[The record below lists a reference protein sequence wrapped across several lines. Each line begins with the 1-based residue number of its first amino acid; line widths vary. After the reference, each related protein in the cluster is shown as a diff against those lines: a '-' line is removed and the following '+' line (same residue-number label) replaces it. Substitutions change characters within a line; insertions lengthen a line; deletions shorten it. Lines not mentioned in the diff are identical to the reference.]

1 MSLRFYFGPSGA
13 GKSRQVYK
21 EMIRR
26 SSTDFESAAP
36 RKIFILVPDQFT
48 LQTQEALVE
57 LHDRGGIWNIDVLSF
72 GRLAYRIFSE
82 TGGQNIPVLDDVG
95 KSLVLQKVASDL
107 HSNKAVKKPIVA
119 SDSENT
125 GSEDESK
132 SEKAI
137 QLQIL
142 GSHLKKQG
150 YIHEIKSALSE
161 FMQYGISPDD
171 MNLMV
176 ETAAGRG
183 ALSLKLRD
191 LQILYR
197 SFKDYISGHFI
208 TTEETLDV
216 LGRSLRSSQLIKD
229 SIVVF
234 DGFTGFTPIQERVIQ
249 EIMVLAEEVVIT
261 VTMGVGENPFQL
273 GEMQELFYLSKKTV
287 SRLTDLALRAGVER
301 GTDVFILPA
310 NQDNAANN
318 SENADQE
325 NNTDMPNAAD
335 GSNAAERLYAA
346 CRTNAPIV
354 NVAADQKDNKLKIV
368 NTYQHRF
375 IHKPAL
381 AALERELFRQPALA
395 YEGEQDS
402 IRLWEASSPR
412 EEVHQAGLLLLTH
425 IRSEGMAFR
434 DIGIIVGDMESY
446 APYVEREFTEME
458 IPFYLDRTRGIGL
471 NPLIECIKSA
481 LGMITANY
489 SREAVFRYLRSGLT
503 DITPREADVLED
515 YVLQTGIRGYKR
527 WSNLFTRKTK
537 GMGEDESILTHIN
550 AIRSRLIESVASLS
564 TQHVLTV
571 KEHVA
576 CLYAFLLEN
585 KVQDKLHTYELDFK
599 AKGDTVRTKEFSQ
612 IYPLVMDLLDQ
623 IYQLL
628 GEEEISLRE
637 FADILDAG
645 FSEIQVGTIPQ
656 SVDRVIVGD
665 MERTRL
671 KQVKVLFF
679 LGVNDGNIPPHGKTG
694 GILSDM
700 DREFLHE
707 TGMELAPTPRE
718 QMFIQRLYL
727 YMNVTKPSHVLY
739 LSYAR
744 VNREGKALRP
754 SYFIDVVRKLF
765 PVLKVTY
772 PQMRPLVQQVV
783 TSGEGLHYLA
793 QELREYAAGRRD
805 PKRDGYTEPLI
816 LDDAETIHMSVQK
829 QNQTADFFALYQAY
843 SDPSL
848 TSKRHLFTQA
858 AFRRYRDSAL
868 SKAVAQALFGMKIGS
883 TTYLENTVSRLET
896 YAACAYHH
904 FLTYGLSLEERREFR
919 FEASDMGNV
928 FHEVLAGFAGK
939 LQESQYT
946 WFDFPPEFGE
956 KTVEEVLT
964 AYAANYGA
972 TILYDNARNVYA
984 ISRMKRILVRTI
996 LTLQV
1001 QLKRG
1006 TFQPEAYEISFA
1018 YAGDLESVNL
1028 TLSPFEKMRLKGR
1041 IDRIDISESQDK
1053 VYVKVIDYKSGNHQF
1068 DLAALYYGLQL
1079 QLVVYMNAALELEA
1093 KKHPDKDIIPGALL
1107 YYHMDDP
1114 TVEAAGEPDP
1124 EELNRQL
1131 LRKLRMTGVVNSE
1144 EDVISRLDHTMA
1156 DKSDIIPVSRKKDGT
1171 YTAQSSI
1178 MSGGDLKLVSSY
1190 VNEKVKEI
1198 GKEILAGE
1206 ISLNPYEMQSAQA
1219 PGACDFCPYQKTCG
1233 FDPSLPGQKSR
1244 ELPDMSRDEA
1254 MLKIENYLM
1263 NATHS

>member
-1 MSLRFYFGPSGA
+1 MSLRFYFGPSGV
-13 GKSRQVYK
+13 GKSRQVYE

-26 SSTDFESAAP
+26 SSTDFVSSAP

-48 LQTQEALVE
+48 LQTQEALVQ

-72 GRLAYRIFSE
+72 GRLAYRIFGE
-82 TGGQNIPVLDDVG
+82 MGGQNIPVLDDVG
-95 KSLVLQKVASDL
+95 KSLVLQKVAAAL
-107 HSNKAVKKPIVA
+107 HGNKVLQKPITT
-119 SDSENT
+119 SDFKST
-125 GSEDESK
+125 GSEDDSK
-132 SEKAI
+132 YEKAAS
-137 QLQIL
+137 LQIL
-142 GSHLKKQG
+142 GSHLRKQG

-171 MNLMV
+171 MNQMV

-191 LQILYR
+191 LQVLYR

-216 LGRSLRSSQLIKD
+216 LGRSLRNSQLIKD

-249 EIMVLAEEVVIT
+249 EIMMLAHEVVVT
-261 VTMGVGENPFQL
+261 VTMGAGENPFQL

-287 SRLTDLALRAGVER
+287 SRLEELAQRAGVKR
-301 GTDVFILPA
+301 GTDVFILP
-310 NQDNAANN
+310 
-318 SENADQE
+318 
-325 NNTDMPNAAD
+325 
-335 GSNAAERLYAA
+335 
-346 CRTNAPIV
+346 V
-354 NVAADQKDNKLKIV
+354 N
-368 NTYQHRF
+368 QHRF

-381 AALERELFRQPALA
+381 VALENGLFRNPSIP
-395 YEGEQDS
+395 YEEQQDC
-402 IRLWEASSPR
+402 IHLWEASSPR
-412 EEVHQAGLLLLTH
+412 EEVHQAGLLLLEH
-425 IRSEGMAFR
+425 IRSVGMAFR

-446 APYVEREFTEME
+446 APYVEREFAEME

-527 WSNLFTRKTK
+527 WNSLFTRKTK
-537 GMGEDESILTHIN
+537 SMGEDESALEGIN
-550 AIRSRLIESVASLS
+550 AIRSRLMKSVASLS
-564 TQHVLTV
+564 TQHVLPV

-599 AKGDTVRTKEFSQ
+599 AKGDIVRTKEFSQ

-628 GEEEISLRE
+628 GDEEISLRE
-637 FADILDAG
+637 FADILNAG

-700 DREFLHE
+700 DREFLQE

-744 VNREGKALRP
+744 VNREGKALRS
-754 SYFIDVVRKLF
+754 SYFIDVVRKMF
-765 PVLKVTY
+765 PNLKVTY
-772 PQMRPLVQQVV
+772 PQMRPLAQQVV
-783 TSGEGLHYLA
+783 TAGEGLHYLA
-793 QELREYAAGRRD
+793 SELREYAAGRRD
-805 PKRDGYTEPLI
+805 HPQIKTVHISSTDIGQELTKGTTQHTH
-816 LDDAETIHMSVQK
+816 DDIELNHKSA
-829 QNQTADFFALYQAY
+829 QNQDLQADFFALYQAY
-843 SDPSL
+843 SEPSL
-848 TSKRHLFTQA
+848 ASKRHLFTQA
-858 AFRRYRDSAL
+858 AFRRYQDSGL

-904 FLTYGLSLEERREFR
+904 FLTYGLSLEERGEFR

-939 LQESQYT
+939 LGESQYT

-964 AYAANYGA
+964 TYAANYGA

-996 LTLQV
+996 LTLQA
-1001 QLKRG
+1001 QLNRG

-1018 YAGDLESVNL
+1018 YAEDLESVNL

-1041 IDRIDISESQDK
+1041 IDRIDISESPDK

-1093 KKHPDKDIIPGALL
+1093 KKHPEKDIIPGALL

-1156 DKSDIIPVSRKKDGT
+1156 DKSDVIPVSRKKDGT

-1178 MSGGDLKLVSSY
+1178 MSGEDLKLVSSY

-1254 MLKIENYLM
+1254 MQRIKEYIH
-1263 NATHS
+1263 A